1 MYMKSLFE
9 SSAAEEIKG
18 RIAHLRPGCERQW
31 GKMTVAQML
40 AHCSAWMEMAA
51 GLSSPPRSLI
61 GRVFGR
67 MAKSKV
73 LYSKEPIGR
82 NMPTEKSLV
91 VSNEPNF
98 AAERQRLLEWIDR
111 FVLGG
116 PEKCTKHPHCFF
128 GPMTPA
134 EWARMG
140 YKHLDHHL
148 RQFGA

>member
-1 MYMKSLFE
+1 MKNLFE
-9 SSAAEEIKG
+9 SSAADEIKR
-18 RIAHLRPGCERQW
+18 RIAYLRPDCERQW

-61 GRVFGR
+61 GRIFGS
-67 MAKSKV
+67 MAKSQV
-73 LYSKEPIGR
+73 LNSPIRR

-91 VSNEPNF
+91 VSNERNF

-111 FVLGG
+111 FALGG
-116 PEKCTKHPHCFF
+116 PEKCTKDPHCFF
-128 GPMTPA
+128 GPMTPV
-134 EWARMG
+134 EWATLG